1 MNWTVGKKISAG
13 FALALAILIA
23 IGFTAFRSTKALSTT
38 TGAVVRASEAVA
50 RFELLLSLLKDLEA
64 SQRGFVITGD
74 ETYLAPYDAAVQ
86 RLGGAVEQVRALVPE
101 GEFEELGMLIE
112 QRRALATETIELR
125 RSSGFEA
132 AKAQIQ
138 SNQGLELMT
147 KIRSLVADFGE
158 DERALLSTAT
168 DDASRTAAQTKG
180 AIIGGT
186 IAAVVLLSLAA
197 AIIARNIGRPLDELS
212 SFAERIA
219 GGDFSVTLTT
229 DRRRTDEVGVLTR
242 SFEKMR
248 QRLHLMSGA
257 AKQIA
262 AGNLTIKVQPQSA
275 DDAMGTAFAA
285 MAESLRAV
293 IQEVVGAVNVLAA
306 STNEILSS
314 ATQLAAGATQTAT
327 ALTETTATVEEVK
340 QTSRLSSQKAKYV
353 SEEAHRAAEVA
364 QRGRR
369 SVDDT
374 IVGMTSIR
382 QQMSAVAESI
392 LSLTAQS
399 HMIGEIIATVDDLA
413 AQSKLLAVNAAIEA
427 AKAGEQGRGFSVV
440 AQEVRSLAEQS
451 RAATTQVR
459 AILSDIQRAMTAAVL
474 AAEQGSKSVEA
485 GVQQS
490 TAAGESITA
499 LAESIAHAAQAA
511 AQIAATSQEQ
521 FVGMDQVALAM
532 GSVKTAS
539 AQTVSSTRQAEAA
552 AQGINELGQKLKA
565 IVDRFKI

>member
-1 MNWTVGKKISAG
+1 MNLTVGTKISAG
-13 FALALAILIA
+13 FAIALVILTL
-23 IGFTAFRSTKALSTT
+23 IGFTAYRSTSALNETT
-38 TGAVVRASEAVA
+38 VAVVSANDAVA
-50 RFELLLSLLKDLEA
+50 RFEQLLSLLKDLEA
-64 SQRGFVITGD
+64 GQRDFVITGD
-74 ETYLAPYDAAVQ
+74 ETYLAPYDAAAK
-86 RLGGAVEQVRALVPE
+86 RLAHALEQVRPLTQEQPFAELAALV
-101 GEFEELGMLIE
+101 E
-112 QRRALATETIELR
+112 QRRALAVKIVELR
-125 RSSGFEA
+125 RNSGFEE
-132 AKAQIQ
+132 AQREMR

-147 KIRSLVADFGE
+147 TIRRLVAGFGE
-158 DERALLSTAT
+158 DERAVLSTAT
-168 DDASRTAAQTKG
+168 GDASRTAARTKK

-186 IAAVVLLSLAA
+186 LAAVVLLSLAA
-197 AIIARNIGRPLDELS
+197 GIIARDIGRPLDELS
-212 SFAERIA
+212 RVAERIA

-229 DRRRTDEVGVLTR
+229 DRTRTDEVGVLTR

-275 DDAMGTAFAA
+275 DDAMGTAFAG
-285 MAESLRAV
+285 MAESLRTV

-306 STNEILSS
+306 SANDILAS
-314 ATQLAAGATQTAT
+314 AAQLAAGATETAT

-340 QTSRLSSQKAKYV
+340 QTSQLSSQKAKYV
-353 SEEAHRAAEVA
+353 ADEAHRAADVA

-374 IVGMTSIR
+374 IAGMTGIR
-382 QQMSAVAESI
+382 QQMGAVAESI

-427 AKAGEQGRGFSVV
+427 AKAGEEGRGFSVV

-459 AILSDIQRAMTAAVL
+459 AILTDIQRATTAAVL

-511 AQIAATSQEQ
+511 AQIAATSQQQ

-532 GSVKTAS
+532 GSVKAAS